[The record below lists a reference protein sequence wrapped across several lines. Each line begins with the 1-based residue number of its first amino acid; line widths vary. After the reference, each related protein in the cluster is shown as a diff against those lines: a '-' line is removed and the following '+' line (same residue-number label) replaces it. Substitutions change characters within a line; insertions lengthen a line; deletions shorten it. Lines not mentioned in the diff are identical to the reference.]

1 MGVSGIAAQPDT
13 SMTERGDPGRVNTPS
28 LADPSG
34 ANLLAQELQQVGAD
48 AVRMLSLVRE
58 GIELARRA
66 LIDRDVDAAE
76 RCKRH
81 DAQVDALQ
89 HELERRCLTIIAR
102 RQPAASDLR
111 FLGAVVLMLSD
122 VERAGDYTA
131 HVARAGAELA
141 REPQLKR
148 YLDMERILRI
158 LDEMSE
164 ATMRALADGDVA
176 AAHAARAL
184 DEEIDELYDQ
194 IQREL
199 LTYMMADPQT
209 INRAATLLAVAR
221 YLERCGD
228 HLENVNEHVIFW
240 LTGERI

>member
-1 MGVSGIAAQPDT
+1 MT
-13 SMTERGDPGRVNTPS
+13 STGCTVRVNTSP

-34 ANLLAQELQQVGAD
+34 ANLLAQELQQVNAD

-66 LIDRDVDAAE
+66 LIDADVDAAD
-76 RCKRH
+76 RCRRH
-81 DAQVDALQ
+81 DAQIDALQ
-89 HELERRCLTIIAR
+89 HDLERRTLTIIAR

-111 FLGAVVLMLSD
+111 FLGAVILMLSD

-141 REPQLKR
+141 REPRLKK
-148 YLDMERILRI
+148 YLDMDRILRI
-158 LDEMSE
+158 LDEMTE
-164 ATMRALADGDVA
+164 TTMRALADGDAA
-176 AAHAARAL
+176 AAHAARAM
-184 DEEIDELYDQ
+184 DAEIDELYDQ

-199 LTYMMADPQT
+199 LTYMIADPQT